1 MRSATF
7 LLILI
12 CSFARSE
19 LMDELTAAE
28 DVFKA
33 GLKLVGLEKGLHLLE
48 DHPAE
53 KDEVV
58 IAIHG
63 VATLGYE
70 WVYPLSKL
78 NHNNNLV
85 AFYRWAP
92 VSTSC
97 ANDEAAELLN
107 IIENDFNE
115 YATIK
120 LVGHSAGGVLVSKI
134 IDSINTDQEIEA
146 HIIASPLKGSKVLN
160 KACNYSP
167 IQSVQDNVSL
177 YEWRTQKKLDAV
189 YRFMIDD
196 PQIVEI
202 TGSIVTSLPDKYGE
216 YRLGHN
222 RSISWVVD
230 KITTDKGL

>member
-1 MRSATF
+1 MRSSVLLLF
-7 LLILI
+7 LIS
-12 CSFARSE
+12 SFLRSE
-19 LMDELTAAE
+19 LMDELEAEE

-53 KDEVV
+53 KDQVV

-78 NHNNNLV
+78 DTDTNLV

-97 ANDEAAELLN
+97 STDEAQELIK
-107 IIENDFNE
+107 IIKNE
-115 YATIK
+115 FSQYSSIK
-120 LVGHSAGGVLVSKI
+120 LIGHSAGGFLVSNI
-134 IDSINTDQEIEA
+134 IDSIETDQNIEA
-146 HIIASPLKGSKVLN
+146 HIIASPLKGTKLLN
-160 KACNYSP
+160 ELCGYSP
-167 IQSVQDNVSL
+167 LKNLKDNVVL

-189 YRFMIDD
+189 YKLMPFD
-196 PQIVEI
+196 PQIVQIE
-202 TGSIVTSLPDKYGE
+202 GSIVARLPDKYKNN
-216 YRLGHN
+216 RLGHN
-222 RSISWVVD
+222 WSISWVVD
-230 KITTDKGL
+230 HISK

>member
-1 MRSATF
+1 MRSSVLLLF
-7 LLILI
+7 LIS
-12 CSFARSE
+12 SFLRSE
-19 LMDELTAAE
+19 LMDELEAEE

-53 KDEVV
+53 KDQVV

-78 NHNNNLV
+78 DTDTNLV

-97 ANDEAAELLN
+97 STDEAQELIK
-107 IIENDFNE
+107 IIKNE
-115 YATIK
+115 FSQYSSIK
-120 LVGHSAGGVLVSKI
+120 LIGHSAGGFLVSNI
-134 IDSINTDQEIEA
+134 IDSIETDQNIEA
-146 HIIASPLKGSKVLN
+146 HIIASPLKGTKLLN
-160 KACNYSP
+160 ELCGYSP
-167 IQSVQDNVSL
+167 LKNLKDSVVL

-189 YRFMIDD
+189 YKLMPFD
-196 PQIVEI
+196 PQIVQIE
-202 TGSIVTSLPDKYGE
+202 GSIIARLPDKYKNN
-216 YRLGHN
+216 RLGHN
-222 RSISWVVD
+222 WSISWVVD
-230 KITTDKGL
+230 HISK

>member
-7 LLILI
+7 LLFLI
-12 CSFARSE
+12 CSLVRSE
-19 LMDELTAAE
+19 LMDELTAEE

-70 WVYPLSKL
+70 WVYPLNKL
-78 NHNNNLV
+78 DTETNIV

-97 ANDEAAELLN
+97 STDEAEELIKAINNDLN
-107 IIENDFNE
+107 Q
-115 YATIK
+115 YSKIK
-120 LVGHSAGGVLVSKI
+120 LIGHSAGGFLVSNI
-134 IDSINTDQEIEA
+134 LDSIETDRKIEA
-146 HIIASPLKGSKVLN
+146 HIIASPLKGTKPLN
-160 KACNYSP
+160 ELCGYSP
-167 IQSVQDNVSL
+167 LENLKDNVVL

-189 YRFMIDD
+189 YKLMPFD

-202 TGSIVTSLPDKYGE
+202 EGSIVTRLPDKYKNN
-216 YRLGHN
+216 RLGHN
-222 RSISWVVD
+222 WSISWVVD
-230 KITTDKGL
+230 HISKK